1 MSSTSIIMLL
11 LKHLEPSTFELFLVT
26 FNDYTH
32 FRISSQQYRD
42 MCARIIPSSF
52 VHLTNVLVHSLV
64 FEVMNNTD
72 SPPSSPIS
80 SSSSSTSSPPSPT
93 FSHFDVAT
101 PAPAAVVI
109 PVVAPLSH
117 TSDPSPSRKRSR
129 KAAAP
134 GEYVFVYSNWAPRVT
149 RPRKST

>member
-1 MSSTSIIMLL
+1 MLL
-11 LKHLEPSTFELFLVT
+11 LKHLDPSTFELFLVT

-42 MCARIIPSSF
+42 MCAKIIPSAF

-72 SPPSSPIS
+72 SPPSSPA
-80 SSSSSTSSPPSPT
+80 SSSSTSPPSPT

-101 PAPAAVVI
+101 PLPAAAI
-109 PVVAPLSH
+109 PALAPLPH
-117 TSDPSPSRKRSR
+117 TTDPSPSRKRSR